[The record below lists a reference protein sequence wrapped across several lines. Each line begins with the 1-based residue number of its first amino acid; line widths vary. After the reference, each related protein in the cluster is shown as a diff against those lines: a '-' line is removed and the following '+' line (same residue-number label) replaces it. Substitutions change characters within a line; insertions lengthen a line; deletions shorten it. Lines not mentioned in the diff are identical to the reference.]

1 MTREHRMN
9 GFALSLHPLRRIE
22 QAALVAVLALLA
34 ACTSS
39 GPATS
44 ANPVTAAPTVQAY
57 TGPAPEN
64 ADVEAFQVNL
74 WQNIQGPTMCGGCHH
89 AGGQSPQ
96 FARSDDIN
104 LAYEAA
110 NTVVNLT
117 NPSQSEMVQKVS
129 GGHNCWLASAQAC
142 GATLTVWIQNWAGTS
157 AVGSQAIKLQPPPL
171 QDVEPSKIFP
181 ASSNAFASLIWQP
194 ILVPWCSR
202 CHSDN
207 AQTPQAPYFA
217 SANPDEAYAE
227 AQSKINLIDPA
238 QSRFVVRLATEF
250 HHCWT
255 ASCAAD
261 AATMQAAITAFANG
275 IPTTKVDPSL
285 IVSKQL
291 SLYQGTVASGQSR
304 YANAQIAL
312 YQFQTG
318 NGSIAYD
325 TSGVQ
330 PELDLTLSGNVTWVG
345 GWGINIGPGG
355 KAQGSSEAS
364 QKLANLIQSTGEF
377 SIEAWIANGNVT
389 QTKADIVSYSGSDTT
404 RNVTLSQQLQ
414 QYESEVR
421 SSVTNDNGDPPFLTS
436 VAGAVAQASLQ
447 HVVLTYDPVNGRK
460 LYVNGVF
467 TGDVDA
473 QKGGSLAS
481 WDNTFALVLGSE
493 VSGDHAWTGEI
504 RMLAI
509 HDRAL
514 TLAQV
519 QQNFAAGVG
528 EKYYLLF
535 DVSNLVNMPQS
546 YIMLTASELD
556 SYSYLFTRPTFIS
569 LDPTQKPSNIPIAGI
584 RIGLNGAEVGVG
596 QAYLP
601 LSANITA
608 ANYSVTS
615 GEVLSTVGTA
625 IAAEN
630 GPALDQIFLTFE
642 KIGTNSHVESA
653 GPVPVPPPPVDT
665 GPYPDLG
672 AATYDRLLYA
682 MSNITGVPIT
692 DPNIASTFANIQQ
705 SLPSVPTIDAFSAS
719 NQQAVAQL
727 AIEFCSELVNN
738 ATLSAQ
744 FFPGLNFSQP
754 AGTYFAT
761 QSNVNLVI
769 NPLLS
774 KAQIVDGH
782 GVQIASQ
789 PTVAAVT
796 TELNSLI
803 ALLSAGQNQAGRTAA
818 VTTAAC
824 AAVLGSAAVVLQ

>member
-1 MTREHRMN
+1 MK
-9 GFALSLHPLRRIE
+9 GFALSSPRLRHVE
-22 QAALVAVLALLA
+22 LAAALVVLALMA

-64 ADVEAFQVNL
+64 ADVQAFQVNL
-74 WQNIQGPTMCGGCHH
+74 WQNIEGPTMCGGCHH

-96 FARSDDIN
+96 FARADNIN
-104 LAYEAA
+104 LAYQAA
-110 NTVVNLT
+110 NTVVDLT
-117 NPSQSEMVQKVS
+117 NPSQSEMVQKVA
-129 GGHNCWLASAQAC
+129 GGHNCWLASPQAC
-142 GATLTVWIQNWAGTS
+142 GATLTVWIQNWAGTT
-157 AVGSQAIKLQPPPL
+157 AVGSQQIKLVPPPE
-171 QDVEPSKIFP
+171 QDVGPSKTFP
-181 ASSNAFASLIWQP
+181 SSPAAFASLIWQP

-217 SANPDEAYAE
+217 SSNEQEAYAD
-227 AQSKINLIDPA
+227 AQPKIDLIDPA

-250 HHCWT
+250 HHCW
-255 ASCAAD
+255 SNCAAN
-261 AATMQAAITAFANG
+261 AATMQAAITQFANG
-275 IPTTKVDPSL
+275 IPTTSVNPSL

-304 YANAQIAL
+304 YDSAQIAL

-318 NGSIAYD
+318 TGNVAYD

-330 PELDLTLSGNVTWVG
+330 PELDLTLFGNVTWVG
-345 GWGINIGPGG
+345 GWGINIAPGG
-355 KAQGSSEAS
+355 KAQGSTEAS
-364 QKLANLIQSTGEF
+364 AKLANLIQSTGEF

-389 QTKADIVSYSGSDTT
+389 QTNADIVSYSGSDTT
-404 RNVTLSQQLQ
+404 RNVTLSQHTQ
-414 QYESEVR
+414 QYEGEVE
-421 SSVTNDNGDPPFLTS
+421 SSVTNANGDPPLLTS
-436 VAGAVAQASLQ
+436 AAAALAQASLQ
-447 HVVLTYDPVNGRK
+447 HVVLTYDPINGRK

-473 QKGGSLAS
+473 QKGGSLAN

-493 VSGDHAWTGEI
+493 VSGDHEWAGVI

-535 DVSNLVNMPQS
+535 DVSSLVSVPQS
-546 YIMLTASELD
+546 YIMLTASQLD

-584 RIGLNGAEVGVG
+584 RIGMNGAEVGVG

-601 LSANITA
+601 LSSTITA
-608 ANYSVTS
+608 TNYSPTS

-630 GPALDQIFLTFE
+630 GPALDQFFLSFQR
-642 KIGTNSHVESA
+642 IGTKSYTE
-653 GPVPVPPPPVDT
+653 PVPPVPTPPAPT
-665 GPYPDLG
+665 NTAPNPDYG
-672 AATYDRLLYA
+672 ARTYDKLLYT

-692 DPNIASTFANIQQ
+692 DSAVASAFASIEE
-705 SLPSVPTIDAFSAS
+705 SLPSVASVDAFSAA
-719 NQQAVAQL
+719 NQQAIAQL
-727 AIEFCSELVNN
+727 AIVYCSELVNN
-738 ATLSAQ
+738 PTLSQ
-744 FFPGLNFSQP
+744 KFFPGLNLSQP

-761 QSNVNLVI
+761 QSNMNLVI
-769 NPLLS
+769 NPLITN
-774 KAQIVDGH
+774 AQITTMNGT
-782 GVQIASQ
+782 QIVTQPQASA
-789 PTVAAVT
+789 VA
-796 TELNSLI
+796 TELTNLI
-803 ALLSAGQNQAGRTAA
+803 TLLSAGQNGAGRTAA

-824 AAVLGSAAVVLQ
+824 ASVLGSAAVMLH

>member
-1 MTREHRMN
+1 MN
-9 GFALSLHPLRRIE
+9 GFALSSPRLRHVE
-22 QAALVAVLALLA
+22 LAAALVVLALTA
-34 ACTSS
+34 GCTSS
-39 GPATS
+39 GPATA

-57 TGPAPEN
+57 SGPAPEN
-64 ADVEAFQVNL
+64 ADVQAFQVNL
-74 WQNIQGPTMCGGCHH
+74 WQNISGPTMCGGCHH

-96 FARSDDIN
+96 FARSDNIN

-110 NTVVNLT
+110 NTVVDLT

-129 GGHNCWLASAQAC
+129 GGHNCWLASPQAC
-142 GATLTVWIQNWAGTS
+142 GATLTVWIQNWAGTT
-157 AVGSQAIKLQPPPL
+157 AVGSQQIKLVAPPE
-171 QDVEPSKIFP
+171 QDVGPSKTFP
-181 ASSNAFASLIWQP
+181 TSPAAFASLIWQP

-207 AQTPQAPYFA
+207 ALTPQAPYFA
-217 SANPDEAYAE
+217 SSNEEEAYQD
-227 AQSKINLIDPA
+227 AQPKINLIDPA

-250 HHCWT
+250 HHCW
-255 ASCAAD
+255 SNCAAN

-275 IPTTKVDPSL
+275 IPTTSVNPSL

-304 YANAQIAL
+304 YDSAQIAL

-318 NGSIAYD
+318 TGSVAYD

-330 PELDLTLSGNVTWVG
+330 PELDLTLFGNVTWVG
-345 GWGINIGPGG
+345 GWGINIAPGG
-355 KAQGSSEAS
+355 KAQGSTEAS

-389 QTKADIVSYSGSDTT
+389 QTNADIVSYSGSDKT
-404 RNVTLSQQLQ
+404 RNVTLSQQTQ
-414 QYESEVR
+414 QYEAEVE
-421 SSVTNDNGDPPFLTS
+421 SSVTNANGDPPLLTS
-436 VAGAVAQASLQ
+436 AAAALAQASLQ
-447 HVVLTYDPVNGRK
+447 HVVLTYDPINGRK

-473 QKGGSLAS
+473 QKGGSLAN

-493 VSGDHAWTGEI
+493 VSGDHAWAGVI

-535 DVSNLVNMPQS
+535 DVSTLVNMPQS

-569 LDPTQKPSNIPIAGI
+569 LDPTQKPSNIPITGI
-584 RIGLNGAEVGVG
+584 RIGMNGAEVGVG

-601 LSANITA
+601 LSSTITA
-608 ANYSVTS
+608 ANYSPTS

-625 IAAEN
+625 IAQQN
-630 GPALDQIFLTFE
+630 GPALDQFFLTFQ
-642 KIGTNSHVESA
+642 KIGTKSYTE
-653 GPVPVPPPPVDT
+653 PVPAVPPPPAPINT
-665 GPYPDLG
+665 PPNPDYG
-672 AATYDRLLYA
+672 ARTYDKLLYA
-682 MSNITGVPIT
+682 MSNITGVPTT
-692 DPNIASTFANIQQ
+692 DSNVASAFASIEE
-705 SLPSVPTIDAFSAS
+705 SLPSVASVDAFSAA
-719 NQQAVAQL
+719 NQQAIAQL
-727 AIEFCSELVNN
+727 AIVYCSELVNN
-738 ATLSAQ
+738 PTLSQ
-744 FFPGLNFSQP
+744 KFFPGLNLSQP
-754 AGTYFAT
+754 AGTYFAS
-761 QSNVNLVI
+761 QSNMNLVI
-769 NPLLS
+769 NPLITN
-774 KAQIVDGH
+774 AQITTTNGT
-782 GVQIASQ
+782 QIVTQPQASA
-789 PTVAAVT
+789 VA
-796 TELNSLI
+796 TELTNLI
-803 ALLSAGQNQAGRTAA
+803 TTLSAGQNEAGRTAA

-824 AAVLGSAAVVLQ
+824 AAVLGSAAVMLH

>member
-1 MTREHRMN
+1 MK
-9 GFALSLHPLRRIE
+9 GFALSSPRLRHVE
-22 QAALVAVLALLA
+22 LAAALVVLALMA

-64 ADVEAFQVNL
+64 ADVQAFQVNL
-74 WQNIQGPTMCGGCHH
+74 WQNIEGPTMCGGCHH

-96 FARSDDIN
+96 FARADNIN
-104 LAYEAA
+104 LAYQAA
-110 NTVVNLT
+110 NTVVDLT
-117 NPSQSEMVQKVS
+117 NPSQSEMVQKVA
-129 GGHNCWLASAQAC
+129 GGHNCWLASPQAC
-142 GATLTVWIQNWAGTS
+142 GATLTVWIQNWAGTT
-157 AVGSQAIKLQPPPL
+157 AVGSQQIKLVPPPE
-171 QDVEPSKIFP
+171 QDVGPSKTFP
-181 ASSNAFASLIWQP
+181 SSPAAFASLIWQP

-217 SANPDEAYAE
+217 SSNEQEAYAD
-227 AQSKINLIDPA
+227 AQPKIDLIDPA

-250 HHCWT
+250 HHCW
-255 ASCAAD
+255 SNCAAN

-275 IPTTKVDPSL
+275 IPTTNVNPNL

-304 YANAQIAL
+304 YDSAQIAL

-318 NGSIAYD
+318 TGSVAYD

-330 PELDLTLSGNVTWVG
+330 PELDLTLFGNVTWVG
-345 GWGINIGPGG
+345 GWGINIAPGG
-355 KAQGSSEAS
+355 KAQGSTEAS

-389 QTKADIVSYSGSDTT
+389 QTNADIVSYSGSDKT
-404 RNVTLSQQLQ
+404 RNVTLSQQTQ
-414 QYESEVR
+414 QYEGEVE
-421 SSVTNDNGDPPFLTS
+421 SSVTNANGDPPLLTS
-436 VAGAVAQASLQ
+436 AAAALAQASLQ
-447 HVVLTYDPVNGRK
+447 HVVLTYDPINGRK
-460 LYVNGVF
+460 FYVNGVF

-473 QKGGSLAS
+473 QKGGSLAN

-493 VSGDHAWTGEI
+493 VSGDHAWAGVI

-514 TLAQV
+514 TAAQV

-535 DVSNLVNMPQS
+535 DVSSLVNMPQS

-584 RIGLNGAEVGVG
+584 RIGMNGAEVGIG

-601 LSANITA
+601 LTTTITA
-608 ANYSVTS
+608 ANYSPTS

-625 IAAEN
+625 IAEEN
-630 GPALDQIFLTFE
+630 GPALDQFFLTFQR
-642 KIGTNSHVESA
+642 IGSKSYTE
-653 GPVPVPPPPVDT
+653 PVPAVATPPAPTNTAPN
-665 GPYPDLG
+665 PDYG
-672 AATYDRLLYA
+672 ARTYDKLLYT

-692 DPNIASTFANIQQ
+692 DSAVATAFASVEE
-705 SLPSVPTIDAFSAS
+705 SLPSVASVDAFSAA

-727 AIEFCSELVNN
+727 AIVYCSELVNN
-738 ATLSAQ
+738 PTLSQ
-744 FFPGLNFSQP
+744 KFFPGLNLSQP
-754 AGTYFAT
+754 AGTYFAS
-761 QSNVNLVI
+761 QSNMNLVI
-769 NPLLS
+769 NPLITN
-774 KAQIVDGH
+774 AQITTMNGT
-782 GVQIASQ
+782 QIVTQPQASD
-789 PTVAAVT
+789 VA
-796 TELNSLI
+796 TELTKLI
-803 ALLSAGQNQAGRTAA
+803 TLLSAGQNGAGRTAA

-824 AAVLGSAAVVLQ
+824 AAVLGSAAVMLH

>member
-1 MTREHRMN
+1 MN
-9 GFALSLHPLRRIE
+9 GFGLSSPRLRHVE
-22 QAALVAVLALLA
+22 LAAALVVLALTA

-57 TGPAPEN
+57 SGPAPEN
-64 ADVEAFQVNL
+64 ADVQAFQVNL
-74 WQNIQGPTMCGGCHH
+74 WQNISGPTMCGGCHH

-96 FARSDDIN
+96 FARSDNIN

-110 NTVVNLT
+110 NTVVDLT

-129 GGHNCWLASAQAC
+129 GGHNCWLASPQAC
-142 GATLTVWIQNWAGTS
+142 GATLTVWIQNWAGTT
-157 AVGSQAIKLQPPPL
+157 AVGSQQIKLVAPPE
-171 QDVEPSKIFP
+171 QDVGPSKTFP
-181 ASSNAFASLIWQP
+181 TSPAAFASLIWQP

-207 AQTPQAPYFA
+207 ALTPQAPYFA
-217 SANPDEAYAE
+217 SSNEEEAYQD
-227 AQSKINLIDPA
+227 AQAKINLIDPA

-250 HHCWT
+250 HHCW
-255 ASCAAD
+255 SNCAAN

-275 IPTTKVDPSL
+275 IPTTSVNPNL

-304 YANAQIAL
+304 YDSAQIAL

-318 NGSIAYD
+318 TGSIAYD

-330 PELDLTLSGNVTWVG
+330 PELDLTLFGNVTWVG
-345 GWGINIGPGG
+345 GWGINIAPGG
-355 KAQGSSEAS
+355 KAQGSTEAS

-389 QTKADIVSYSGSDTT
+389 QTNADIVSYSGSDKT
-404 RNVTLSQQLQ
+404 RNVTLSQQTQ
-414 QYESEVR
+414 QYEAEVE
-421 SSVTNDNGDPPFLTS
+421 SSVTNANGDPPLLTS
-436 VAGAVAQASLQ
+436 AASALAQASLQ
-447 HVVLTYDPVNGRK
+447 HVVLTYDPINGRK

-473 QKGGSLAS
+473 QKGGSLAN

-493 VSGDHAWTGEI
+493 VSGDHEWAGVI

-535 DVSNLVNMPQS
+535 DVSSLVNMPQS

-569 LDPTQKPSNIPIAGI
+569 LDPTQKPSNIPITGI
-584 RIGLNGAEVGVG
+584 RIGMNGAEVGVG

-601 LSANITA
+601 LSSTITA
-608 ANYSVTS
+608 ANYSPAS

-625 IAAEN
+625 IAEEN
-630 GPALDQIFLTFE
+630 GPALDQFFLTFQ
-642 KIGTNSHVESA
+642 KIGTRSYTE
-653 GPVPVPPPPVDT
+653 PVAAVPPPPPPT
-665 GPYPDLG
+665 NTPPNPDYG
-672 AATYDRLLYA
+672 ARTYDKLLYT

-692 DPNIASTFANIQQ
+692 DSNVASAFASIEE
-705 SLPSVPTIDAFSAS
+705 SLPSVASVDAFSAA
-719 NQQAVAQL
+719 NQQAIAQL
-727 AIEFCSELVNN
+727 AIVYCSELVNN
-738 ATLSAQ
+738 PTLSQ
-744 FFPGLNFSQP
+744 KFFPGLNLSQP
-754 AGTYFAT
+754 AGTYFAS
-761 QSNVNLVI
+761 QSNMNLVI
-769 NPLLS
+769 NPLITN
-774 KAQIVDGH
+774 AQITTMNGT
-782 GVQIASQ
+782 QIVTQPQASA
-789 PTVAAVT
+789 VA
-796 TELNSLI
+796 TELTNLI
-803 ALLSAGQNQAGRTAA
+803 TTLSAGQNEAGRTAA

-824 AAVLGSAAVVLQ
+824 AAVLGSAAVMLH

>member
-9 GFALSLHPLRRIE
+9 GFALSLHPLRHVE
-22 QAALVAVLALLA
+22 QAAALVALALLA

-110 NTVVNLT
+110 NTVVDLT

-157 AVGSQAIKLQPPPL
+157 AVGSQAIKLQPPPS
-171 QDVEPSKIFP
+171 QDVGPSKTFP
-181 ASSNAFASLIWQP
+181 ASSASFASLIWQP

-207 AQTPQAPYFA
+207 ALTPQAPYFA
-217 SANPDEAYAE
+217 SANPDEAYAD

-238 QSRFVVRLATEF
+238 QSRFVIRLATEF

-255 ASCAAD
+255 SSCAAD

-275 IPTTKVDPSL
+275 IPTTKVNPSL

-304 YANAQIAL
+304 YDNALIAL

-330 PELDLTLSGNVTWVG
+330 PALNLTLSGNVTWVG
-345 GWGINIGPGG
+345 GWGINIAAGG

-364 QKLANLIQSTGEF
+364 QKLASLIQSTGEF

-414 QYESEVR
+414 QYEGEVE
-421 SSVTNDNGDPPFLTS
+421 SSVTNPNGDPPLLTS
-436 VAGAVAQASLQ
+436 AAAAVAQASLQ
-447 HVVLTYDPVNGRK
+447 HVVLTYDPINGRK
-460 LYVNGVF
+460 FYVNGVF
-467 TGDVDA
+467 TGDVD
-473 QKGGSLAS
+473 KLGGGTLAS

-493 VSGDHAWTGEI
+493 VSGDHAWTGVI

-519 QQNFAAGVG
+519 QQNFAASVG

-535 DVSNLVNMPQS
+535 DVSSLVNMPQS

-569 LDPTQKPSNIPIAGI
+569 LDPTQKPSNIPISGI
-584 RIGLNGAEVGVG
+584 RIGLNGAEAGVG

-601 LSANITA
+601 LSTTITA
-608 ANYSVTS
+608 ANYSPAS

-625 IAAEN
+625 IAEEN

-642 KIGTNSHVESA
+642 KIGTKSYVESS
-653 GPVPVPPPPVDT
+653 GPVPVPPAPVNT

-672 AATYDRLLYA
+672 ARTYDKLLYTL
-682 MSNITGVPIT
+682 SNITGVPIT
-692 DPNIASTFANIQQ
+692 DVNVASTFANIQQ
-705 SLPSVPTIDAFSAS
+705 SLPSVPTVDAFSAS

-727 AIEFCSELVNN
+727 AIVFCSEMVNN
-738 ATLSAQ
+738 STLIAQ
-744 FFPGLNFSQP
+744 FFPGLDVAQP

-782 GVQIASQ
+782 GVQIPSQ

-796 TELNSLI
+796 TELNALI
-803 ALLSAGQNQAGRTAA
+803 AELSAGQNQAGRTAA

-824 AAVLGSAAVVLQ
+824 AAVLGSAAVELQ

>member
-1 MTREHRMN
+1 MN
-9 GFALSLHPLRRIE
+9 GFALTSHPWRRSA
-22 QAALVAVLALLA
+22 QTAALAALALLA
-34 ACTSS
+34 ACSSS

-44 ANPVTAAPTVQAY
+44 ANPVTAAPTPQAY
-57 TGPAPEN
+57 SGPAPEN
-64 ADVEAFQVNL
+64 ADVQAFQVNL
-74 WQNIQGPTMCGGCHH
+74 WQNLQGPNMCAGCHH

-96 FARSDDIN
+96 FARADNIN

-110 NTVVNLT
+110 NTVVDLT
-117 NPSQSEMVQKVS
+117 NPSQSEMVQKVA
-129 GGHNCWLASAQAC
+129 GGHNCWLASPQAC
-142 GATLTVWIQNWAGTS
+142 GATLTVWIQNWAGTT
-157 AVGSQAIKLQPPPL
+157 AVGSQQIKLVPPPS
-171 QDVEPSKIFP
+171 QDVGPSKTFP
-181 ASSNAFASLIWQP
+181 TSSSAFASLIWQP

-217 SANPDEAYAE
+217 SSNQEEAYAD
-227 AQSKINLIDPA
+227 AQPKINLIDPA

-250 HHCWT
+250 HHCWSNCS
-255 ASCAAD
+255 AN

-275 IPTTKVDPSL
+275 IPTTKVNPSL

-304 YANAQIAL
+304 YDSAQIAL

-318 NGSIAYD
+318 TGSIAYD

-330 PELDLTLSGNVTWVG
+330 PELDLTFFGNVTWVG
-345 GWGINIGPGG
+345 GWGINIAPGG
-355 KAQGSSEAS
+355 KVQGSTEAS

-377 SIEAWIANGNVT
+377 SIEAWVANGNVT
-389 QTKADIVSYSGSDTT
+389 QTNADIVSYSGSDKT
-404 RNVTLSQQLQ
+404 RNVTLSQQTQ
-414 QYESEVR
+414 QYEAEVE
-421 SSVTNDNGDPPFLTS
+421 SSVTNANGDPPLLTS
-436 VAGAVAQASLQ
+436 ATAALAQASLQ
-447 HVVLTYDPVNGRK
+447 HVVLTYDPINGRK

-473 QKGGSLAS
+473 QKGGSLAN

-493 VSGDHAWTGEI
+493 VSGDHAWAGVI

-514 TLAQV
+514 TAAQV

-535 DVSNLVNMPQS
+535 DVSTLVNMPQS

-569 LDPTQKPSNIPIAGI
+569 LDPTQKPNNIPIAGV
-584 RIGLNGAEVGVG
+584 RIGMNGAEVGIG

-601 LSANITA
+601 LSTTITA
-608 ANYSVTS
+608 TNYSPTS

-625 IAAEN
+625 IAEEN
-630 GPALDQIFLTFE
+630 GPALDQFFLTFQR
-642 KIGTNSHVESA
+642 IGSKSYTE
-653 GPVPVPPPPVDT
+653 PVPAVPTPPAPPNT
-665 GPYPDLG
+665 APNPDYG
-672 AATYDRLLYA
+672 VRTYDKLLYT

-692 DPNIASTFANIQQ
+692 DSAVASAFASIEE
-705 SLPSVPTIDAFSAS
+705 SLPSVASVDAFSAA

-727 AIEFCSELVNN
+727 AIVYCSELVNN
-738 ATLSAQ
+738 PTLSQ
-744 FFPGLNFSQP
+744 KFFPGLNLAQP
-754 AGTYFAT
+754 AGTYFAS
-761 QSNVNLVI
+761 QANMNLVI
-769 NPLLS
+769 NPLI
-774 KAQIVDGH
+774 ANTQITAANGTQIVT
-782 GVQIASQ
+782 Q
-789 PTVAAVT
+789 PPVAEVA
-796 TELNSLI
+796 TELTNLI
-803 ALLSAGQNQAGRTAA
+803 TQLSTGQNGAGRTAA

-824 AAVLGSAAVVLQ
+824 ASVLGSAAVMLH

>member
-9 GFALSLHPLRRIE
+9 GFALSSRPVRRVDHA
-22 QAALVAVLALLA
+22 AALVVLALLA
-34 ACTSS
+34 ACSSS
-39 GPATS
+39 GPATTS
-44 ANPVTAAPTVQAY
+44 NPVTAAPTAQAY
-57 TGPAPEN
+57 TGPAPDN
-64 ADVEAFQVNL
+64 ADVQAFKVSL
-74 WQNIQGPTMCGGCHH
+74 WQNIQSPTMCAGCHH
-89 AGGQSPQ
+89 AGGQSPE

-110 NTVVNLT
+110 NTVVNLAD
-117 NPSQSEMVQKVS
+117 PSQSEMVQKVA

-157 AVGSQAIKLQPPPL
+157 AVGSQQIHLQAPPSQP
-171 QDVEPSKIFP
+171 VGPSKTFP
-181 ASSNAFASLIWQP
+181 SSSAAFASLIWQP

-207 AQTPQAPYFA
+207 AQTPQSPYFA
-217 SANPDEAYAE
+217 SSNPDEAYAE
-227 AQSKINLIDPA
+227 AQPKINLIDPA
-238 QSRFVVRLATEF
+238 QSRFVIRLATEF

-255 ASCAAD
+255 TSCAND

-275 IPTTKVDPSL
+275 IPTTQINPAL
-285 IVSKQL
+285 ITSKQL
-291 SLYQGTVASGQSR
+291 SLYQGTVASGQAR
-304 YANAQIAL
+304 YDNALIAL

-318 NGSIAYD
+318 SGSVAYD
-325 TSGVQ
+325 TSGVL
-330 PELDLTLSGNVTWVG
+330 PELDLTLSGNVSWVG
-345 GWGINIGPGG
+345 GWGISISPGG
-355 KAQGSSEAS
+355 KAQGSTEAS

-377 SIEAWIANGNVT
+377 SLEGWIANGNVT
-389 QTKADIVSYSGSDTT
+389 QTNADIVSYSGSDTT
-404 RNVTLSQQLQ
+404 RDVTLSQKLQ
-414 QYESEVR
+414 QYEGEVR
-421 SSVTNDNGDPPFLTS
+421 SSVTNDNGDPPLLT
-436 VAGAVAQASLQ
+436 AIGNTAAQASLQ

-473 QKGGSLAS
+473 QKGGTLAS

-493 VSGDHAWTGEI
+493 VSGDHAWTGVI

-514 TLAQV
+514 TAAQV
-519 QQNFAAGVG
+519 QQNFSAGVG

-535 DVSNLVNMPQS
+535 DVSSLVNMPQS

-569 LDPTQKPSNIPIAGI
+569 LDPTQKPSNIPISGI
-584 RIGLNGAEVGVG
+584 RIGMNGAEVGVG

-601 LSANITA
+601 LSTSITA
-608 ANYSVTS
+608 ANYSPTS
-615 GEVLSTVGTA
+615 GEVLATVGTA
-625 IAAEN
+625 IAEQN
-630 GPALDQIFLTFE
+630 GPQLDQIFLTFQR
-642 KIGTNSHVESA
+642 IGAHSYTEAVA
-653 GPVPVPPPPVDT
+653 AVPPPPPPTNTV
-665 GPYPDLG
+665 PNPDYG
-672 AATYDRLLYA
+672 VRTYDKLLYT

-692 DPNIASTFANIQQ
+692 DANVASTFANIQQ
-705 SLPSVPTIDAFSAS
+705 SLPSTATVDAFSAS

-727 AIEFCSELVNN
+727 AIVFCNEVVNSP
-738 ATLSAQ
+738 TLSAQ
-744 FFPGLNFSQP
+744 FFPGLNFAQP
-754 AGTYFAT
+754 AGTYFST

-782 GVQIASQ
+782 GTQVATQ

-803 ALLSAGQNQAGRTAA
+803 QQLSAGQNQAGRTAA

-824 AAVLGSAAVVLQ
+824 AAVLGSAAIVLQ

>member
-1 MTREHRMN
+1 MN
-9 GFALSLHPLRRIE
+9 GFALSLSPLRHVE
-22 QAALVAVLALLA
+22 LAATFMVLALMA

-44 ANPVTAAPTVQAY
+44 ASPVTAAPTAQAY
-57 TGPAPEN
+57 TGPAPAN
-64 ADVEAFQVNL
+64 ADVQAFQVNL
-74 WQNIQGPTMCGGCHH
+74 WQNIESPTMCGGCHH

-96 FARSDDIN
+96 FARSDNIN

-110 NTVVNLT
+110 NTVVDLT
-117 NPSQSEMVQKVS
+117 NPSQSEMVQKVA
-129 GGHNCWLASAQAC
+129 GGHNCWLASPQAC
-142 GATLTVWIQNWAGTS
+142 GATLTVWIQNWAGTT
-157 AVGSQAIKLQPPPL
+157 AVGSQQIKLVPPPE
-171 QDVEPSKIFP
+171 QDVGPSKTFP
-181 ASSNAFASLIWQP
+181 ASPAAFASLIWQP

-207 AQTPQAPYFA
+207 ALTPQAPYFA
-217 SANPDEAYAE
+217 SSNEQEAYAD
-227 AQSKINLIDPA
+227 AQPKIDLIDPA

-250 HHCWT
+250 HHCW
-255 ASCAAD
+255 SNCAAN

-275 IPTTKVDPSL
+275 IPTTNVNPNL

-304 YANAQIAL
+304 YDSAQIAL

-318 NGSIAYD
+318 TGSVAYD

-330 PELDLTLSGNVTWVG
+330 PELDLTLFGNVTWVG
-345 GWGINIGPGG
+345 GWGINIAPGG
-355 KAQGSSEAS
+355 KAQGSTEAS

-389 QTKADIVSYSGSDTT
+389 QTNADIVSYSGSDKT
-404 RNVTLSQQLQ
+404 RNVTLSQQTQ
-414 QYESEVR
+414 QYEGEVE
-421 SSVTNDNGDPPFLTS
+421 SSVTNANGDPPLLTS
-436 VAGAVAQASLQ
+436 AAAALAQASLQ
-447 HVVLTYDPVNGRK
+447 HVVLTYDPINGRK
-460 LYVNGVF
+460 FYVNGVF

-473 QKGGSLAS
+473 QKGGSLAN

-493 VSGDHAWTGEI
+493 VSGDHAWAGVI

-514 TLAQV
+514 TAAQV

-535 DVSNLVNMPQS
+535 DVSSLVNMTQS

-584 RIGLNGAEVGVG
+584 RIGMNGAEVGIG

-601 LSANITA
+601 LTTTITA
-608 ANYSVTS
+608 ANYSPTS

-625 IAAEN
+625 IAEEN
-630 GPALDQIFLTFE
+630 GPALDQFFLTFQR
-642 KIGTNSHVESA
+642 IGSKSYTE
-653 GPVPVPPPPVDT
+653 PVPAVATPPAPTNTAPN
-665 GPYPDLG
+665 PDYG
-672 AATYDRLLYA
+672 ARTYDKLLYT

-692 DPNIASTFANIQQ
+692 DSAVATAFASVEE
-705 SLPSVPTIDAFSAS
+705 SLPSVASVDAFSAA

-727 AIEFCSELVNN
+727 AIVYCSELVNN
-738 ATLSAQ
+738 PTLSQ
-744 FFPGLNFSQP
+744 KFFPGLNLSQP
-754 AGTYFAT
+754 AGTYFAS
-761 QSNVNLVI
+761 QSNMNLVI
-769 NPLLS
+769 NPLITN
-774 KAQIVDGH
+774 AQITTMNGT
-782 GVQIASQ
+782 QIVTQPQASD
-789 PTVAAVT
+789 VA
-796 TELNSLI
+796 TELTKLI
-803 ALLSAGQNQAGRTAA
+803 TLLSAGQNGAGRTAA

-824 AAVLGSAAVVLQ
+824 AAVLGSAAVMLH

>member
-1 MTREHRMN
+1 MN
-9 GFALSLHPLRRIE
+9 GFGLSSPRLRHVE
-22 QAALVAVLALLA
+22 LAAALVVLALTA

-57 TGPAPEN
+57 SGPAPEN
-64 ADVEAFQVNL
+64 ADVQAFQVNL
-74 WQNIQGPTMCGGCHH
+74 WQNISGPTMCGGCHH

-96 FARSDDIN
+96 FARSDNIN

-110 NTVVNLT
+110 NTVVDLT

-129 GGHNCWLASAQAC
+129 GGHNCWLASPQAC
-142 GATLTVWIQNWAGTS
+142 GATLTVWIQNWAGTT
-157 AVGSQAIKLQPPPL
+157 AVGSQQIKLVAPPE
-171 QDVEPSKIFP
+171 QDVGPSKTFP
-181 ASSNAFASLIWQP
+181 TSPAAFASLIWQP

-207 AQTPQAPYFA
+207 ALTPQAPYFA
-217 SANPDEAYAE
+217 SSNEEEAYQD
-227 AQSKINLIDPA
+227 AQAKINLIDPA

-250 HHCWT
+250 HHCW
-255 ASCAAD
+255 SNCAAN

-275 IPTTKVDPSL
+275 IPTTSVNPNL

-304 YANAQIAL
+304 YDSAQIAL

-318 NGSIAYD
+318 TGSIAYD

-330 PELDLTLSGNVTWVG
+330 PELDLTLFGNVTWVG
-345 GWGINIGPGG
+345 GWGINIAPGG
-355 KAQGSSEAS
+355 KAQGSTEAS

-389 QTKADIVSYSGSDTT
+389 QTNADIVSYSGSDKT
-404 RNVTLSQQLQ
+404 RNVTLSQQTQ
-414 QYESEVR
+414 QYEAEVE
-421 SSVTNDNGDPPFLTS
+421 SSVTNANGDPPLLTS
-436 VAGAVAQASLQ
+436 AAAALAQASLQ
-447 HVVLTYDPVNGRK
+447 HVVLTYDPINGRK

-473 QKGGSLAS
+473 QKGGSLAN

-493 VSGDHAWTGEI
+493 VSGDHEWAGVI

-535 DVSNLVNMPQS
+535 DVSSLVNMPQS

-569 LDPTQKPSNIPIAGI
+569 LDPTQKPSNIPITGI
-584 RIGLNGAEVGVG
+584 RIGMNGAEVGVG

-601 LSANITA
+601 LTSTITA
-608 ANYSVTS
+608 ANYSPTS
-615 GEVLSTVGTA
+615 GAVLSTVGTA
-625 IAAEN
+625 IAEEN
-630 GPALDQIFLTFE
+630 GPALDQFFLTFQ
-642 KIGTNSHVESA
+642 KIGTKSYTE
-653 GPVPVPPPPVDT
+653 PVPAVPPPPPPT
-665 GPYPDLG
+665 NTPPNPDYG
-672 AATYDRLLYA
+672 ARTYDKLLYT

-692 DPNIASTFANIQQ
+692 DSNVASAFASIEE
-705 SLPSVPTIDAFSAS
+705 SLPSVASVDAFSAA
-719 NQQAVAQL
+719 NQQAIAQL
-727 AIEFCSELVNN
+727 AIVYCSELVNN
-738 ATLSAQ
+738 PTLSQ
-744 FFPGLNFSQP
+744 KFFPGLNLSQP
-754 AGTYFAT
+754 AGTYFAS
-761 QSNVNLVI
+761 QSNMNLVI
-769 NPLLS
+769 NPLITN
-774 KAQIVDGH
+774 AQITTMNGT
-782 GVQIASQ
+782 QIVTQPQASA
-789 PTVAAVT
+789 VA
-796 TELNSLI
+796 TELTNLI
-803 ALLSAGQNQAGRTAA
+803 TTLSAGQNEAGRTAA

-824 AAVLGSAAVVLQ
+824 AAVLGSAAVMLH